1 MMKRIVIVGATSGIA
16 KECARIWVKESAVD
30 LTLVVRDVARAQP
43 LIADLQVRSP
53 HSKIEAIAVNFN
65 DATAIHNMVEVVYH
79 SRTIDNVLIAHGTLP
94 DQADCEKDLNLCK
107 ETLEING
114 VSPCLFAE
122 AFASVMQNQ
131 GKGNIAIIGSV
142 AGDRGR
148 KSNYIYGAAK
158 GLVSR
163 YAQGMQH
170 RFANSRLKITLIKP
184 GPTATPMT
192 EKMRAKGMKMAPAD
206 LVAKEIVEGI
216 AKGKAVIYT
225 PKKWQIIMLI
235 IQHLPSFVFNK
246 LNI

>member
-16 KECARIWVKESAVD
+16 KECARIWVNESPVE
-30 LTLVVRDVARAQP
+30 LTLVVRDVARTQP
-43 LIADLQVRSP
+43 LIADLMVRSP
-53 HSKIEAIAVNFN
+53 HSKIAAIATDFN
-65 DATAIHNMVEVVYH
+65 SPAAISGLVDSVYQGK
-79 SRTIDNVLIAHGTLP
+79 TIDIVLIAHGTLP
-94 DQADCEKDLNLCK
+94 DQADCEKDLTLCK
-107 ETLEING
+107 DTLEING

-122 AFASVMQNQ
+122 AFAQVMQHQ

-158 GLVSR
+158 GLVAR
-163 YAQGMQH
+163 YAEGMQH
-170 RFANSRLKITLIKP
+170 RFANNRLKISLIKP

-192 EKMRAKGMKMAPAD
+192 EKMRANGMKMAPAD
-206 LVAKEIVEGI
+206 QVAKEIVEGI
-216 AKGKAVIYT
+216 AKGKSMIYT

-235 IQHLPSFVFNK
+235 IRHLPSFIFNK

>member
-1 MMKRIVIVGATSGIA
+1 MKRIVIVGAASAMA
-16 KECARIWVKESAVD
+16 KECARLWSKES
-30 LTLVVRDVARAQP
+30 TIHFSLVVRDEDRIKPFVQ
-43 LIADLQVRSP
+43 DLLVRNP
-53 HSKIEAIAVNFN
+53 NLK
-65 DATAIHNMVEVVYH
+65 VEVFAIDFTSEIEI
-79 SRTIDNVLIAHGTLP
+79 SRLVNELSSNAPIDIVLIAHGTPP
-94 DQADCEKDLNLCK
+94 DQFNCEKSLNLCK
-107 ETLEING
+107 EALEING

-122 AFASVMQNQ
+122 AFAGVMQNQ
-131 GKGNIAIIGSV
+131 DKGNIAIIGSV

-170 RFANSRLKITLIKP
+170 RFAGAGIVVTLIKP

-192 EKMRAKGMKMAPAD
+192 EKLRGNGMKFAPVG
-206 LVAKEIVEGI
+206 LVAKEIVDGI
-216 AKGKAVIYT
+216 AKGKTVIYT

>member
-16 KECARIWVKESAVD
+16 KECARIWVKESPVE
-30 LTLVVRDVARAQP
+30 LTLVVRDTSRAQA
-43 LIADLQVRSP
+43 LVSDLLVRSP
-53 HSKIEAIAVNFN
+53 SSKIDAISTDFTSPAAIKGLVDAV
-65 DATAIHNMVEVVYH
+65 YQ
-79 SRTIDNVLIAHGTLP
+79 SKTIDVVLIAHGTLP
-94 DQADCEKDLNLCK
+94 EQAECESNLELCND
-107 ETLEING
+107 TLEING

-122 AFASVMQNQ
+122 AFANVMQHQ
-131 GKGNIAIIGSV
+131 GKGSIAIIGSV

-163 YAQGMQH
+163 YAEGMQH
-170 RFANSRLKITLIKP
+170 RFASSRLNITLIKP

-192 EKMRAKGMKMAPAD
+192 EKMRANGMKMAPAD
-206 LVAKEIVEGI
+206 LVAKEIIEGI

-235 IQHLPSFVFNK
+235 IRHLPSFVFNK

>member
-16 KECARIWVKESAVD
+16 KECARIWVKESLVE
-30 LTLVVRDVARAQP
+30 LTLVVRDTSRAQA
-43 LIADLQVRSP
+43 LVSDLLVRSP
-53 HSKIEAIAVNFN
+53 NSKIDAISTDFTSPAAIKGLVDAV
-65 DATAIHNMVEVVYH
+65 YQ
-79 SRTIDNVLIAHGTLP
+79 SKTIDIVLIAHGTLP
-94 DQADCEKDLNLCK
+94 EQAECESNLELCND
-107 ETLEING
+107 TLEING

-122 AFASVMQNQ
+122 AFANVMQHQ
-131 GKGNIAIIGSV
+131 GKGSIAIIGSV

-163 YAQGMQH
+163 YAEGMQH
-170 RFANSRLKITLIKP
+170 RFASSRLNITLIKP

-192 EKMRAKGMKMAPAD
+192 EKMRANGMKMAPAD

-216 AKGKAVIYT
+216 AKGKTVIYT

-235 IQHLPSFVFNK
+235 IRHLPSFVFNK

>member
-1 MMKRIVIVGATSGIA
+1 MKRIVIVGATSGIA
-16 KECARIWVKESAVD
+16 KECARIWIKESPVE
-30 LTLVVRDVARAQP
+30 LTLVVRDTSRAQA
-43 LIADLQVRSP
+43 LVSDLLVRSP
-53 HSKIEAIAVNFN
+53 NSKIDAISTDFTSPAAIKGLVDAV
-65 DATAIHNMVEVVYH
+65 YQ
-79 SRTIDNVLIAHGTLP
+79 SKTIDIVLIAHGTLP
-94 DQADCEKDLNLCK
+94 EQAECESNLELCND
-107 ETLEING
+107 TLEING

-122 AFASVMQNQ
+122 AFANVMQHQ
-131 GKGNIAIIGSV
+131 GKGSIAIIGSV

-163 YAQGMQH
+163 YAEGMQH
-170 RFANSRLKITLIKP
+170 RFASSRLNITLIKP

-192 EKMRAKGMKMAPAD
+192 EKMRANGMKMAPAD

-216 AKGKAVIYT
+216 AKGKTLIYT

-235 IQHLPSFVFNK
+235 IRHLPSFVFNK

>member
-16 KECARIWVKESAVD
+16 KECARIWVKESPVE
-30 LTLVVRDVARAQP
+30 LTLVVRDTSRAQA
-43 LIADLQVRSP
+43 LVSDLLVRSP
-53 HSKIEAIAVNFN
+53 NSKIDAISTDFTSPAAIKGLVDAV
-65 DATAIHNMVEVVYH
+65 YQ
-79 SRTIDNVLIAHGTLP
+79 SKTIDIVLIAHGTLP
-94 DQADCEKDLNLCK
+94 EQAECENNLELCND
-107 ETLEING
+107 TLEING

-122 AFASVMQNQ
+122 AFANVMQHQ
-131 GKGNIAIIGSV
+131 GKGSIAIIGSV

-163 YAQGMQH
+163 YAEGMQH
-170 RFANSRLKITLIKP
+170 RFASSRLNITLIKP

-192 EKMRAKGMKMAPAD
+192 EKMRANGMKMAPAD

-235 IQHLPSFVFNK
+235 IRHLPSFVFNK

>member
-16 KECARIWVKESAVD
+16 KECARIWVKESPVE
-30 LTLVVRDVARAQP
+30 LTLVVRDTSRAQA
-43 LIADLQVRSP
+43 LVSDLLVRSP
-53 HSKIEAIAVNFN
+53 NSKIDAISTDFTSPAAIKGLVDAV
-65 DATAIHNMVEVVYH
+65 YQ
-79 SRTIDNVLIAHGTLP
+79 SKTIDIVLIAHGTLP
-94 DQADCEKDLNLCK
+94 EQAECESNLELCND
-107 ETLEING
+107 TLEING

-122 AFASVMQNQ
+122 AFANVMQHQ
-131 GKGNIAIIGSV
+131 GKGSIAIIGSV

-163 YAQGMQH
+163 YAEGMQH
-170 RFANSRLKITLIKP
+170 RFASSRLNITLIKP

-192 EKMRAKGMKMAPAD
+192 EKMRANGMKMAPAD

-235 IQHLPSFVFNK
+235 IRHLPSFVFNK

>member
-1 MMKRIVIVGATSGIA
+1 MKRIVIIGAGSAMA
-16 KECARIWVKESAVD
+16 KECARLWVKNNSVHIS
-30 LTLVVRDVARAQP
+30 LVVRDQEKIKPFVQ
-43 LIADLQVRSP
+43 DLLVRNP
-53 HSKIEAIAVNFN
+53 NIK
-65 DATAIHNMVEVVYH
+65 VEVLSLNFTNELEI
-79 SRTIDNVLIAHGTLP
+79 SRLAEVLINSSPLDIVLIAHGTPP
-94 DQADCEKDLNLCK
+94 DQINCQNSLSLSN
-107 ETLEING
+107 ETLQING

-122 AFASVMQNQ
+122 AFSKVMQKQ
-131 GKGNIAIIGSV
+131 KHGNIAVIGSV

-163 YAQGMQH
+163 YVEGMQH
-170 RFANSRLKITLIKP
+170 RFAGTGIVVTMIKP

-192 EKMRAKGMKMAPAD
+192 EGLRDTGMKFAPVA

-216 AKGKAVIYT
+216 AKGKTLIYT

-235 IQHLPSFVFNK
+235 IRHLPSFVFNK

>member
-16 KECARIWVKESAVD
+16 KECARIWVKESPVE
-30 LTLVVRDVARAQP
+30 LTLVVRDTSRAQA
-43 LIADLQVRSP
+43 LVSDLLVRSP
-53 HSKIEAIAVNFN
+53 NSKIDAISTDFTSPAAIKGLVDAV
-65 DATAIHNMVEVVYH
+65 YQ
-79 SRTIDNVLIAHGTLP
+79 SKTIDIVLIAHGTLP
-94 DQADCEKDLNLCK
+94 EQAECESNLELCND
-107 ETLEING
+107 TLEING

-122 AFASVMQNQ
+122 AFAKVMQHQ
-131 GKGNIAIIGSV
+131 GKGSIAIIGSV

-163 YAQGMQH
+163 YAEGMQH
-170 RFANSRLKITLIKP
+170 RFASSRLNITLIKP

-192 EKMRAKGMKMAPAD
+192 EKMRANGMKMAPAD

-216 AKGKAVIYT
+216 AKGKAVVYT

-235 IQHLPSFVFNK
+235 IRHLPSFVFNK